1 MVSQQLGLGRARPQ
15 RRVPDLLRKQLQQ
28 SHRPVIATTR
38 MRVAIEA
45 ASLSLTS
52 GGLARYTSELS
63 LALARCYP
71 EDEFF
76 LVSDQPFRMPSPAP
90 GNLRCGGGPRNSME
104 HRWWLWGLAREL
116 GRLGADL
123 VHGPD
128 FAVPY
133 LLRRPSVLTLHDL
146 SPWMNER
153 WHHAAHRVRRRTPV
167 LLELGLATMIIT
179 PGEKVRRAAIQRFD
193 LAPDRVVAVPE
204 AAAPWFRPVESA
216 AAAPVPPYFLFV
228 GTLEPRKNLDKL
240 LEAWHEV
247 RRHHAVDLV
256 LVGRP
261 RADAPEIAAEPG
273 LRLAGEVPDAELPA
287 LYSGALAFV
296 YPSLYEGFGLP
307 VLEAMQCGAPVIAS
321 RAVEEAAGDA
331 AIYADTTRELASA
344 MSEVASRPE
353 LAPALRQCSL
363 AHARE
368 FSWER
373 TAMLTRQVYEEARAR
388 FGA

>member
-1 MVSQQLGLGRARPQ
+1 
-15 RRVPDLLRKQLQQ
+15 
-28 SHRPVIATTR
+28 

-90 GNLRCGGGPRNSME
+90 GNLKCGGGPRNSME
-104 HRWWLWGLAREL
+104 RRWWLWGLAREL

-216 AAAPVPPYFLFV
+216 AAAPGPPYFLFV

-240 LEAWHEV
+240 LESWHEV

-256 LVGRP
+256 LVGRL

-331 AIYADTTRELASA
+331 AIYADTPRELASA
-344 MSEVASRPE
+344 MSELASRPE
-353 LAPALRQCSL
+353 LAAALRQRSL